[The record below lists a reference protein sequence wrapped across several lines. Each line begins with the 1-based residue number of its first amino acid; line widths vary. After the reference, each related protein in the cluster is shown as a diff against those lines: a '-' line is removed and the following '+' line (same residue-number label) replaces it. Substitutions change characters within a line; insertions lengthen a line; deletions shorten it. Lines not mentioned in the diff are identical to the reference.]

1 MQKGREGVGR
11 LGPIIHSTT
20 KLTMRDGENS
30 MKKVQRNNRIHKRP
44 LRCHVRRRQIYGWI
58 TISIFRCLGKRR
70 AIWVQWHCA
79 DQKQAQAA
87 SACLMYRV
95 KNGENFPLSPLT
107 ILRPSRS
114 QPACPP
120 TCLGASALQNS
131 ESRTQKLFSCRR
143 DIRLPIY
150 HRRRVASSSGQS
162 E

>member
-95 KNGENFPLSPLT
+95 KNGENFPLSLNHFAS
-107 ILRPSRS
+107 LSH
-114 QPACPP
+114 PACLPA
-120 TCLGASALQNS
+120 CLGASLRTAEFRIQNA
-131 ESRTQKLFSCRR
+131 KV
-143 DIRLPIY
+143 I
-150 HRRRVASSSGQS
+150 
-162 E
+162 